1 MKNLQPSNA
10 KTETFPD
17 PEQPGKRSRE
27 KASRFALLGMLS
39 LGGKQSGY
47 DLRKAIASSTAHFWS
62 ESYGNI
68 YPRLGELLNEELI
81 RPHTPTRAD
90 TARRK
95 QLYSITA
102 KGRQA
107 LAAWLSEPV
116 VPRHEDNELLL
127 KLFFGSKMP
136 TQAAAELV
144 KANRAHHER
153 MLQQFDAFTQSILD
167 GPLRDE
173 EKTFLEMTVKYGRA
187 ISKALVGWAE
197 ETESILGKLHQASL
211 DQ

>member
-1 MKNLQPSNA
+1 MEKLQPFTA
-10 KTETFPD
+10 KTEVVPVS
-17 PEQPGKRSRE
+17 EQPGKRSRE

-47 DLRKAIASSTAHFWS
+47 DLKKAIASSTAHFWS

-68 YPRLGELLNEELI
+68 YPRLRDLLDEELI
-81 RPHTPTRAD
+81 RPHTPTPAD

-95 QLYSITA
+95 QVYSITA

-127 KLFFGSKMP
+127 KLFFGSRMP
-136 TQAAAELV
+136 TQSAPELV
-144 KANRAHHER
+144 KANRANHER
-153 MLQQFDAFTQSILD
+153 LLQQFDVFTQNILS
-167 GPLRDE
+167 GPLHDE
-173 EKTFLEMTVKYGRA
+173 EKVFLEMTVEYGRA
-187 ISKALVGWAE
+187 VSKALIDWAKK
-197 ETESILGKLHQASL
+197 TEGLLSKLHHASP